1 MTSITIECELLEQAL
16 TALTY
21 KGTMGPTRRQRRMA
35 AVDAIR
41 AALAA
46 PATAP
51 AHTEAEASKT

>member
-1 MTSITIECELLEQAL
+1 MTTITIERKLLEQAL
-16 TALTY
+16 TLLSAPNHRIFSEPNICLNL
-21 KGTMGPTRRQRRMA
+21 
-35 AVDAIR
+35 R

>member
-1 MTSITIECELLEQAL
+1 MTTITIDKELLEQAL
-16 TALTY
+16 AALTY